1 MDSISDILGD
11 QLWEISSTQ
20 DVGRAGCYSVR
31 RGGCERFNAM
41 DAKDF
46 LNRLTD
52 LLYDESMAFSST
64 DKDGMKEVIEQI
76 EERVNQ
82 LGDKNTDV
90 VGGQE
95 MLSYVVIDRLTV
107 DYTLTNGEFAND
119 IYAGEPLNDCANP
132 DIDKDTLQFVTSV
145 HGGKP
150 SPSVKRRMDMYRFML
165 LSHGSI

>member
-1 MDSISDILGD
+1 
-11 QLWEISSTQ
+11 
-20 DVGRAGCYSVR
+20 
-31 RGGCERFNAM
+31 M

-82 LGDKNTDV
+82 LGDKNKDG

-95 MLSYVVIDRLTV
+95 MLSYVVIDQRYDKDTRLTV

-119 IYAGEPLNDCANP
+119 IYAEN
-132 DIDKDTLQFVTSV
+132 
-145 HGGKP
+145 
-150 SPSVKRRMDMYRFML
+150 R
-165 LSHGSI
+165 